1 MAKTILIVEDN
12 VMNRKLFCALLQRR
26 GHKPLCACD
35 GVSALAMAREHLP
48 DLILMD
54 MQLPDVSGME
64 VTNWIRQDPAL
75 SRIPIIAVTALA
87 MKGDGERILLGGCDA
102 YIPMPITIPEFLG
115 VIENMLGEGWTV
127 A

>member
-12 VMNRKLFCALLQRR
+12 AMNMKLFSALLEKR
-26 GHKPLCACD
+26 GHRAICAYD
-35 GVSALAMAREHLP
+35 GTTALALARAHQP

-54 MQLPDVSGME
+54 MQLPDVSGLE
-64 VTNWIRQDPAL
+64 VTGWIKQDPSL
-75 SRIPIIAVTALA
+75 SHIPIIAVTALA

-115 VIENMLGEGWTV
+115 VIENMLGEGWNI
-127 A
+127 

>member
-12 VMNRKLFCALLQRR
+12 VMNMKLFCALLERR
-26 GHKPLCACD
+26 GHRSLCACD
-35 GVSALAMAREHLP
+35 GMSALAMAREHLP

-64 VTNWIRQDPAL
+64 VTNWIRQDPTI

-115 VIENMLGEGWTV
+115 VIENMLGEGWTM

>member
-1 MAKTILIVEDN
+1 MAKTILIVDDN
-12 VMNRKLFCALLQRR
+12 VMNMKLYSALLERR
-26 GHKPLCACD
+26 GHKALCASD
-35 GVSALAMAREHLP
+35 GASALALAREFLP

-87 MKGDGERILLGGCDA
+87 MKEDGERILLGGCDA

-115 VIENMLGEGWTV
+115 VIENMLGEDWTI